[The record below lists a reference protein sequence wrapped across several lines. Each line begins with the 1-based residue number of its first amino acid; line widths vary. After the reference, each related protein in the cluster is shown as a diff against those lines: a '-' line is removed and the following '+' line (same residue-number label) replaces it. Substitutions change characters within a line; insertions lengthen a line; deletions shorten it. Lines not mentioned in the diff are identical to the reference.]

1 MTHSFS
7 GKISNV
13 KTIRILLAAVCSLTF
28 LSLPLVA
35 ATIVRPT
42 LTITSPTN
50 GQLWSNDTFTVTG
63 TAAGSAGISNVLFS
77 LNKSAT
83 WTNTVIGDDGTN
95 WSQEI
100 TLTPGTNIFSAC
112 AVDNNNIHSLT
123 NTVKLVYYVTAILTV
138 RTNGSGTISPAYN
151 GQQLLQGATYTMTA
165 VSTVGR
171 KATGYGFRNWTDGS
185 GNIVGT
191 GGTLKFTM
199 STNLTLTAN
208 FSNLRPPSIDIISST
223 TNSDGVANDFVI
235 HGVASDDQGVT
246 NVIYRINSGVNAG
259 VWQNATTTNGWKTWN
274 APVTLVPGA
283 NTFNA
288 YAIDISSNFSTV
300 LIANITYNTAPLNLS
315 GKFAVVSDNANS
327 AAPSSVAFNK
337 STFSQ
342 TASDTNNFNAVG
354 SYTYTDSGGGNATL
368 KYKFTGPPS
377 VAHVGSQSIALFF
390 NTPTYA
396 YFTNFT
402 TKIDGYMY
410 FSTASNLAPASAN
423 GQLIW
428 TISSGAGDGRGALFQ
443 KSTYT
448 SQALL
453 SGDTNGGKYTYTKS
467 SPLGVLFK
475 LSRTNGTAYVLATYA
490 DTNHGSYY
498 EEDYDSAGHTNGTDI
513 GKFFI
518 ASQTPGGNAPTTIT
532 NRNFEITSGQD
543 SFNVQLGADT
553 YSQDTLASNFD
564 NAVGDYTYAS
574 LDTNIGQLNLTVT
587 EPPSLAGSNSA
598 ARLIFVNGN
607 SGFFTNDDSTFS
619 SFIMTTATN
628 LAPDNITNFTLTI
641 NYNGSGSD
649 KLQFANDGS
658 LILDSQPGGNY
669 AYAPFSPGGSMIQL
683 SINTN
688 NFSGSNPFDWLQLN
702 FKTTNS
708 GNFFLNTYDSDTN
721 NDSPSSGTFNLQ

>member
-1 MTHSFS
+1 MTKYFW
-7 GKISNV
+7 GNKFNV

-28 LSLPLVA
+28 LSFPLVA

-63 TAAGSAGISNVLFS
+63 AAAGNAGISNVLFS
-77 LNKSAT
+77 LNKSAA
-83 WTNTVIGDDGTN
+83 WTNAVLEDDGTN

-100 TLTPGTNIFSAC
+100 ILIPGTNVFSAC
-112 AVDNNNIHSLT
+112 AVDNNGVRSLT
-123 NTVKLVYYVTAILTV
+123 NTVKFIYYLTGALTV
-138 RTNGSGTISPAYN
+138 ATNGSGTISPVYN
-151 GQQLLQGATYTMTA
+151 GKQLLLGATYSMTA
-165 VSTVGR
+165 TSTLGR
-171 KATGYGFRNWTDGS
+171 KTGYGFRNWTDGS
-185 GNIVGT
+185 SNIVST
-191 GGTLKFTM
+191 SATLKFM
-199 STNLTLTAN
+199 MVSNLMLTAN
-208 FSNLRPPSIDIISST
+208 FGNIRPPTIDVISST
-223 TNSDGVANDFVI
+223 ANSDGVANDFII
-235 HGVASDDQGVT
+235 HGVAKDDLGVT
-246 NVIYRINSGVNAG
+246 NVVYNINGG
-259 VWQNATTTNGWKTWN
+259 GWQTATTTNAWKNWN
-274 APVTLVPGA
+274 ANVALVLGA

-288 YAIDISSNFSTV
+288 YAADNSGNNSVTLTV
-300 LIANITYNTAPLNLS
+300 TLIYNTAPMNLS
-315 GKFAVVSDNANS
+315 GKFAVVSDNGNN

-354 SYTYTDSGGGNATL
+354 SYTYTSSGGGNAKL

-377 VAHVGSQSIALFF
+377 AAHVGGQSIALFF
-390 NTPTYA
+390 NTPTSA
-396 YFTNFT
+396 YFTNYT

-410 FSTASNLAPASAN
+410 FSTAANLAPVSAS

-453 SGDTNGGKYTYTKS
+453 SSNTNGGKYTYTKS

-475 LSRTNGTAYVLATYA
+475 LSRNNGTAYVLATYA

-518 ASQTPGGNAPTTIT
+518 ASQMPGGNAPITVT
-532 NRNFEITSGQD
+532 NRNFEIFSGQD
-543 SFNVQLGADT
+543 SFNVQFGADT
-553 YSQDTLASNFD
+553 YSQDTLSSNFD
-564 NAVGDYTYAS
+564 NAVGDYTYDRP
-574 LDTNIGQLNLTVT
+574 DTNIGQLNLTVT

-607 SGFFTNDDSTFS
+607 GGFFTNEDSTFS
-619 SFIMTTATN
+619 SFVMTTATN
-628 LAPDNITNFTLTI
+628 FAPNNITNTTLTV
-641 NYNGSGSD
+641 SD
-649 KLQFANDGS
+649 DGVDTLQFASDGS
-658 LILDSQPGGNY
+658 FLLDSVQAGTY
-669 AYAPFSPGGSMIQL
+669 TYAPFSPGGAMVQL
-683 SINTN
+683 TLNTN
-688 NFSGSNPFDWLQLN
+688 GYDGLDWVQLN

-708 GNFFLNTYDSDTN
+708 GNIFLNIFDSDTN
-721 NDSPSSGTFNLQ
+721 NDSASGGTFNLQ